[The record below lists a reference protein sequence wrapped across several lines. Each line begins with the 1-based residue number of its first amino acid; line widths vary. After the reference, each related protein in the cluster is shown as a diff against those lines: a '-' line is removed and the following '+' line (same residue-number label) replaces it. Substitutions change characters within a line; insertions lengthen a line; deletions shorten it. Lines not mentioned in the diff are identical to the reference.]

1 MASRGRG
8 ASGRKSIPP
17 VPKLPC
23 DVSKTDNELSNPI
36 LIIDGHL
43 DMAFNALYKRRD
55 LTQPVQVLRER
66 EDPIRGDVSQHADS
80 LERRTGP
87 WPQKATTV
95 TVTLPEMRKGRVGI
109 MLTTVMARVQ
119 APTAATHNSVRT
131 QAVAH
136 ARGRSHLHYYEALER
151 EGEIFWIKTAD
162 DLDKS
167 VAMWADPKDDTPI
180 GLILTMESADPI
192 LGPDN
197 VAFWAEAGLKSV
209 SLTHFGANTYGHG
222 TGTVGGL
229 YPPAYPLMDA
239 LAETDIAIDLSHASD
254 LAFWQILDHWK
265 GPVHASHCNCRALVP
280 GQRHLSDDMVKAIT
294 DRGGVIGMV
303 FAEQMLSPFWN
314 WDAPSTHY
322 ANSIRPMKAAIAH
335 IDHICE
341 LTGSTDHVAFGTDLD
356 GGFGRELS
364 PIDYNTIDDLQ
375 TFLDNLRDHGYAEKD
390 VEKIANGNLIRFFKT
405 AWKG

>member
-1 MASRGRG
+1 M
-8 ASGRKSIPP
+8 
-17 VPKLPC
+17 
-23 DVSKTDNELSNPI
+23 SNPI
-36 LIIDGHL
+36 FIIDGHL

-55 LTQPVQVLRER
+55 LTLPVQTLRER
-66 EDPIRGDVSQHADS
+66 EDPIRSGVSQHADS
-80 LERRTGP
+80 LERRSGP
-87 WPQKATTV
+87 WTHKPATV
-95 TVTLPEMRKGRVGI
+95 TVSLPEMRKGRVGI
-109 MLTTVMARVQ
+109 MLTTIMARVQ
-119 APTAATHNSVRT
+119 APSGASHNSVRT

-151 EGEIFWIKTAD
+151 AGEIFWIKTAE
-162 DLDKS
+162 DLAES
-167 VAMWADPKDDTPI
+167 VAMWEAPTDETPV

-229 YPPAYPLMDA
+229 YPPAYPLLDA
-239 LAETDIAIDLSHASD
+239 LTETDIAIDLSHASD
-254 LAFWQILDHWK
+254 LAFWQILDYWD
-265 GPVHASHCNCRALVP
+265 GPIHASHCVSRALTP
-280 GQRHLSDDMVKAIT
+280 GQRHLTDDMIKAIT
-294 DRGGVIGMV
+294 DRGGVLGMV
-303 FAEQMLSPFWN
+303 FAEQMLSPL
-314 WDAPSTHY
+314 WDWDDQSTHY
-322 ANSIRPMKAAIAH
+322 ANSTRPMKAAIAH

-375 TFLDNLRDHGYAEKD
+375 VFLDNLREAGYATED
-390 VEKIANGNLIRFFKT
+390 VEKIAHGNLIQFFKT
-405 AWKG
+405 SWK